1 MVRLALL
8 LAFLAGV
15 GVTMAAADDRA
26 TADLARARQLYNMR
40 DFAGAVTAAEA
51 ARTAPE
57 RTDSANLI
65 SARALLERFRESAS
79 PDDLTSARERL
90 RSLSPERLAD
100 GERLEYVVGLG
111 ETLYFED
118 APGAAAQ
125 VFESVLD
132 TQPALLVDGRDRVL
146 DWWASAVESQARSR
160 PEVERQALYRGVR
173 TRMRK
178 ELATRPV
185 STTAAYWVVAA
196 ARGQGDLQGA
206 WDAACA
212 AWARATLAPD
222 HGAELRGDLDRLVMR
237 AVIPERARTTN
248 QAPATLL
255 QEWAAFKERWN
266 R

>member
-1 MVRLALL
+1 MVRLAVL

-15 GVTMAAADDRA
+15 GVPVAAADDRT

-51 ARTAPE
+51 ARKAPE
-57 RTDSANLI
+57 RADSANLI
-65 SARALLERFRESAS
+65 AARALLERFRESAS

-100 GERLEYVVGLG
+100 RERLEYVVGLG

-118 APGAAAQ
+118 APGSAAQ
-125 VFESVLD
+125 LFESVLD
-132 TQPALLVDGRDRVL
+132 TPPASLVDGRDRVL

-173 TRMRK
+173 TRMRE
-178 ELATRPV
+178 ELATRPD

-196 ARGQGDLQGA
+196 ARGQGDLPGA

-248 QAPATLL
+248 QAPETLL
-255 QEWAAFKERWN
+255 QEWAAFKARWN

>member
-1 MVRLALL
+1 MVRLAVLF
-8 LAFLAGV
+8 AFLAGV
-15 GVTMAAADDRA
+15 GVQVAAADDRT
-26 TADLARARQLYNMR
+26 TADVARARQLYNMR

-51 ARTAPE
+51 ASKAPE
-57 RTDSANLI
+57 RADSANLI
-65 SARALLERFRESAS
+65 AARALLERFRESAS

-90 RSLSPERLAD
+90 RSLSPERLTER
-100 GERLEYVVGLG
+100 ERLEYVVGLG

-132 TQPALLVDGRDRVL
+132 TPPASLVDGRDRVL

-160 PEVERQALYRGVR
+160 PEVERQALYRGVQ
-173 TRMRK
+173 TRMRE
-178 ELATRPV
+178 ELATRPA

-206 WDAACA
+206 CA
-212 AWARATLAPD
+212 AWTRATLAPD

-248 QAPATLL
+248 QAPETLL
-255 QEWAAFKERWN
+255 QEWAAVKERWN